1 MIRRFIM
8 KKRSKILNPL
18 AAVLLALPLAACGN
32 DEEEVQDPPPSA
44 PSQEDD
50 LNTDNKQPVEDF
62 SRINFTAFELDAEY
76 PDMKSYEVDYEYD
89 RNNTMEAEIKDGL
102 NDEELNGDEALER
115 LQEAFKDFTFDE
127 ESSEDEVLTQ
137 VIQGL
142 ELNEDFENIEVEVI
156 YTDGSEKT
164 YSK

>member
-1 MIRRFIM
+1 M
-8 KKRSKILNPL
+8 KKSKLLKPI
-18 AAVLLALPLAACGN
+18 AAALLMVPLAACGN
-32 DEEEVQDPPPSA
+32 DENEVQDPPPSA

-62 SRINFTAFELDAEY
+62 SRINFTDFELDAEY

-102 NDEELNGDEALER
+102 NDEELNGDEALDK
-115 LQEAFKDFTFDE
+115 LLEAFKQFTFDE
-127 ESSEDEVLTQ
+127 ESSEDEVLVQ

-142 ELNEDFENIEVEVI
+142 DLNEDYENIEVEVTF
-156 YTDGSEKT
+156 TDGTEKT

>member
-1 MIRRFIM
+1 M
-8 KKRSKILNPL
+8 KKSKLLNPL
-18 AAVLLALPLAACGN
+18 AAALLMLPLAACGN
-32 DEEEVQDPPPSA
+32 DEDEVQDPPPSA

-62 SRINFTAFELDAEY
+62 SRINFTNFELDAEY

-102 NDEELNGDEALER
+102 NDEEFNGDEALDK
-115 LQEAFKDFTFDE
+115 LLEAFQQFTFTE
-127 ESSEDEVLTQ
+127 ESSEDEVLIQ

-142 ELNEDFENIEVEVI
+142 DLNEDYENIEVEVTF
-156 YTDGSEKT
+156 TDGTEKT

>member
-1 MIRRFIM
+1 M
-8 KKRSKILNPL
+8 KKSKLLNPL
-18 AAVLLALPLAACGN
+18 AAALLMLPLAACGN
-32 DEEEVQDPPPSA
+32 DEDEVQDPPPSA

-62 SRINFTAFELDAEY
+62 SRINFTDFELDAEY

-89 RNNTMEAEIKDGL
+89 RNNTMEAEIKDGV
-102 NDEELNGDEALER
+102 NDEEFNGDEALDK
-115 LQEAFKDFTFDE
+115 LLEAFKQFTFDE
-127 ESSEDEVLTQ
+127 ESSEDEVLIQ

-142 ELNEDFENIEVEVI
+142 DLNEDYENIEVEVTF
-156 YTDGSEKT
+156 TDGTEKT

>member
-1 MIRRFIM
+1 M
-8 KKRSKILNPL
+8 KKSKLLNPI
-18 AAVLLALPLAACGN
+18 AAALLMLPLAACGN
-32 DEEEVQDPPPSA
+32 DENEVQDPPPSA

-62 SRINFTAFELDAEY
+62 SRINFTDFELDAEY

-102 NDEELNGDEALER
+102 KDEELNGDEALDK
-115 LQEAFKDFTFDE
+115 LLEAFKQFTFTE
-127 ESSEDEVLTQ
+127 ESSEEEVLIQ

-142 ELNEDFENIEVEVI
+142 ELNEDYENIEVEVTF
-156 YTDGSEKT
+156 TDGTEKT

>member
-1 MIRRFIM
+1 M
-8 KKRSKILNPL
+8 KKSKLLNPL
-18 AAVLLALPLAACGN
+18 AAALLMLPLAACGN
-32 DEEEVQDPPPSA
+32 DEDEVQDPPPSA

-62 SRINFTAFELDAEY
+62 SRINFTDFELDAEY

-89 RNNTMEAEIKDGL
+89 RNNTMEAEMKDGI
-102 NDEELNGDEALER
+102 NDEEFNGDEALDK
-115 LQEAFKDFTFDE
+115 LLEAFKQFTFDE
-127 ESSEDEVLTQ
+127 ESSEDEVLIQ

-142 ELNEDFENIEVEVI
+142 DLNEDYENIEVEVTF
-156 YTDGSEKT
+156 TDGTEKT

>member
-1 MIRRFIM
+1 M
-8 KKRSKILNPL
+8 KKSKLLNPL
-18 AAVLLALPLAACGN
+18 AAALLMLPLAACGN
-32 DEEEVQDPPPSA
+32 DEDEVQDPPPSA

-62 SRINFTAFELDAEY
+62 SRINFTDFELDAEY

-89 RNNTMEAEIKDGL
+89 RNNTMEAEIKDGI
-102 NDEELNGDEALER
+102 NDEEFNGDEALDK
-115 LQEAFKDFTFDE
+115 LLEAFKQFTFDE
-127 ESSEDEVLTQ
+127 ESSEDEVLIQ

-142 ELNEDFENIEVEVI
+142 DLNEDYENIEVEVTF
-156 YTDGSEKT
+156 TDGTEKT